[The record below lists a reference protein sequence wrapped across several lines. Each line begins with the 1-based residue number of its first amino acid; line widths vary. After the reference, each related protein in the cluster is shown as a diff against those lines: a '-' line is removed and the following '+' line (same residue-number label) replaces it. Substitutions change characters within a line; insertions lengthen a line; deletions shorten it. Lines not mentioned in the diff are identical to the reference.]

1 MSTIALDREN
11 ITATGNSALNKVI
24 RALSYYYLARRFLNK
39 LRPNVKA
46 MARNRAAFYAQAWE
60 IAAAQTG
67 SQIRS
72 LGGDIYEITNGG
84 RSVRVCLNYSPF
96 DDCVTL
102 QLAGNKPAVYGL
114 LAEAEVP
121 IPRYA
126 HLSVLDMSVARTF
139 LSQSDRPVVVKPAY
153 GTGAG
158 QGITTNITTIRQLYQ
173 AVAWAS
179 AFCSE
184 LVLEEQ
190 IEGDN
195 YRLLFLDGELLD
207 CIVRW
212 PPRLVGDGVS
222 SIRRLIG
229 RENEE
234 RVRSG
239 LQLGQTLIPLDL
251 DTKNT
256 LAAQGMRLRTVP
268 DHGQV
273 VRVKDVINC
282 NRAEENENP
291 KSRIAE
297 PLIALGRKISDIIG
311 TRLVGIDIITN
322 NLEIDL
328 HESGG
333 AVIDVNT
340 TPGFYYHHLK
350 KDHRSLVSVQV
361 LQRALEDRVERARS
375 G

>member
-1 MSTIALDREN
+1 MSTITLNREN
-11 ITATGNSALNKVI
+11 IPATGISGLSKVI

-46 MARNRAAFYAQAWE
+46 MARNRAAFYAQAWAF
-60 IAAAQTG
+60 AAAQTG

-84 RSVRVCLNYSPF
+84 QSVRVCLNYSPF

-114 LAEAEVP
+114 LAEAKVP

-158 QGITTNITTIRQLYQ
+158 EGITTNITTIRRLYQ
-173 AVAWAS
+173 AVAWSS

-234 RVRSG
+234 RVRNG
-239 LQLGQTLIPLDL
+239 LELGQTLIPLDL

-256 LAAQGMRLRTVP
+256 LAAQGMRSRTVP

-282 NRAEENENP
+282 NRAEENESP

-311 TRLVGIDIITN
+311 TRLVGIDIITT

-350 KDHRSLVSVQV
+350 KDRCSLVSVQV
-361 LQRALEDRVERARS
+361 LQRALEDRVEGARS